1 MAPINNENLKAAQ
14 ELSKLCLVK
23 HISPG
28 YLETTIVDEEHLFQ
42 FKESPTEDTGIVSM
56 RGFANAFYTGN
67 LDYVEK
73 MKNTLNDIWES
84 ALIPSITTLES
95 ILGFVGRPMAPLS
108 HKDKEYIK
116 KVGNP
121 YAIIDEKP
129 SEIVSEKEI
138 LEKILHAKKFSAKDE
153 PGVIDRMYA
162 TAGVAVIH
170 PPSYFNLPD
179 IMIMVY
185 HIEEQSGLGKEDAA
199 KIYLWLE
206 TPTGY
211 TYVPVAIIGVNPL
224 AHDFWK
230 SCYIGVPA
238 GQNTHLVNKDEIQ
251 IRVHGNTLF
260 AGWTVPIPLHP
271 PKYSLPPACLLI
283 EGHGKVK
290 TVVYSTVP
298 PSGQKHVF
306 EQNYFDAFVT
316 FFHPTSQYSGP
327 GTDGYF
333 IRDMIC
339 TTFPQEEN
347 AL

>member
-1 MAPINNENLKAAQ
+1 
-14 ELSKLCLVK
+14 
-23 HISPG
+23 
-28 YLETTIVDEEHLFQ
+28 
-42 FKESPTEDTGIVSM
+42 
-56 RGFANAFYTGN
+56 
-67 LDYVEK
+67 
-73 MKNTLNDIWES
+73 
-84 ALIPSITTLES
+84 
-95 ILGFVGRPMAPLS
+95 
-108 HKDKEYIK
+108 
-116 KVGNP
+116 
-121 YAIIDEKP
+121 
-129 SEIVSEKEI
+129 
-138 LEKILHAKKFSAKDE
+138 
-153 PGVIDRMYA
+153 
-162 TAGVAVIH
+162 
-170 PPSYFNLPD
+170 
-179 IMIMVY
+179 MIMVY